1 MRTRITVA
9 ALIGLVTGSYCWLWL
24 HHAHRG
30 AGDFNWAIW
39 AAQDLLTRRN
49 PYRRP
54 MQLYPLTAAI
64 FGFPFVWMPP
74 AVAGGIFYGLSS
86 ALLAFGISRHGYHR
100 LLIFFA
106 YPYWAG
112 LLEAQWTPLIL
123 AAAFLPLMLPAALA
137 KPQMG
142 VPILL
147 TTPKWRGLIACLLV
161 TLLAFL
167 LFPAWLSSWLGNLRD
182 YARFVPLAILPGPLL
197 ALALLR
203 YRQRDARFLLLAAI
217 MPQRWF
223 YDPFILWFIPKSRRE
238 IIWTVFF
245 SWGAGIWR
253 WYRFPHSFTEV
264 GRWTV
269 VFLYLPML
277 AVILLRDRGQPTEDS
292 QLENTTS
299 L

>member
-24 HHAHRG
+24 QHAHRG

-39 AAQDLLTRRN
+39 AAQDLLAHRN
-49 PYRRP
+49 PYHRP
-54 MQLYPLTAAI
+54 LQLYPLTAAI

-74 AVAGGIFYGLSS
+74 AVAGGIFYGISS

-100 LLIFFA
+100 LLIFLA

-123 AAAFLPLMLPAALA
+123 AAAFVPLLLPAPLA
-137 KPQMG
+137 KPQLG

-147 TTPKWRGLIACLLV
+147 TAPTRRGLLACAV
-161 TLLAFL
+161 FTLISFL
-167 LFPAWLSSWLGNLRD
+167 LFPRWLSSWLGNLQD
-182 YARFVPLAILPGPLL
+182 YARFVPLLVFPGPLL

-203 YRQRDARFLLLAAI
+203 YRQRDARLLLLAAI

-253 WYRFPHSFTEV
+253 WYRFPHSFIEV
-264 GRWTV
+264 GRWIV
-269 VFLYLPML
+269 IFLYLPML
-277 AVILLRDRGQPTEDS
+277 VVILLRNRQTQPEYPTLNQPRLD
-292 QLENTTS
+292 
-299 L
+299 